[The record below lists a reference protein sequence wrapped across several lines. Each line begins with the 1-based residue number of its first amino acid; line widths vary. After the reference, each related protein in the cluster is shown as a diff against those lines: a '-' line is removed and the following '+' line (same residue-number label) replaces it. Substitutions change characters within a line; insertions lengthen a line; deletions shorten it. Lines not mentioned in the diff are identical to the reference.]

1 MEDQAV
7 PVVSY
12 ARISADTARDEHGV
26 ADQHKVNRET
36 AARLG
41 WTVVNEITDN
51 DRSASKLSV
60 VREGFE
66 QLLRILWSGHLPD
79 GASARGVVV
88 VADDRLARRSGDYER
103 FVDALTHQCGSKF
116 LFLGQAGPTRPG
128 RAAACSGQRS
138 LPLRSASAPGGWRAT
153 R

>member
-1 MEDQAV
+1 MDDRAV

-26 ADQHKVNRET
+26 ADQHKVNRDT

-41 WTVVNEITDN
+41 WTVVHEITDN

-79 GASARGVVV
+79 GTSARGVVV

-103 FVDALTHQCGSKF
+103 SWMRSRIKRVVCT
-116 LFLGQAGPTRPG
+116 PTLAAVRICTRRTL
-128 RAAACSGQRS
+128 RA
-138 LPLRSASAPGGWRAT
+138 WV
-153 R
+153 